1 MMHLSK
7 MPSKSRKPAPGVF
20 TAKEKTCIGATLGIF
35 ALGMVLAV
43 ILHDSP
49 NWRTSIN
56 AAFADSSY
64 SSTYT
69 LPPIVVQLPKSV
81 RPSGSLV
88 ISSSL
93 EFNAGTLTEASKGA
107 RLAKLLSPRL
117 VDSIVT
123 GVREQRY
130 RIAKDAS
137 AADRVILERSN
148 TILRAYGV
156 VASRLSAQHM
166 DYR

>member
-1 MMHLSK
+1 MYLSK
-7 MPSKSRKPAPGVF
+7 MPYNSKKPVRGVF
-20 TAKEKTCIGATLGIF
+20 SRNEKLCIGATLGF
-35 ALGMVLAV
+35 FVFGMILAA
-43 ILHDSP
+43 ILHDQS
-49 NWRTSIN
+49 NWRASIDT
-56 AAFADSSY
+56 AFADANY

-69 LPPIVVQLPKSV
+69 LPPIVVQLPKSI

-93 EFNAGTLTEASKGA
+93 EFNAGTLTEAANGA

-130 RIAKDAS
+130 LIAKDAS
-137 AADRVILERSN
+137 AADRVILDRSN
-148 TILRAYGV
+148 TILRPYGV

>member
-7 MPSKSRKPAPGVF
+7 MPSKKPARGVF
-20 TAKEKTCIGATLGIF
+20 SGKEKLCIAATLGF
-35 ALGMVLAV
+35 FVCRHARAV
-43 ILHDSP
+43 FLHDQS
-49 NWRTSIN
+49 NWRTSIHT
-56 AAFADSSY
+56 AFADSNY

-69 LPPIVVQLPKSV
+69 LPPIVVQLPKSI

-93 EFNAGTLTEASKGA
+93 EFSAGTLTEAANGA

-130 RIAKDAS
+130 LIAKDAS
-137 AADRVILERSN
+137 AADRVILDRSN
-148 TILRAYGV
+148 SILRPYGV
-156 VASRLSAQHM
+156 VAARLSAQHM